1 MDSPEPLH
9 LVVPATLLDARAATE
24 RVVNLCG
31 RFDAE
36 DRARYGTAVMEWLVN
51 VVKHSYCHAAGA
63 RITIHALVGP
73 DAIELMVEDTGL
85 GMAPWK
91 FEAAPSEVLFDQTDI
106 AALPESGMGLAI
118 IKSVMDSVHY
128 QTEHGINR
136 LTAVRRW
143 ER

>member
-9 LVVPATLLDARAATE
+9 LIVPATLLDARAATE

-31 RFDAE
+31 RFDTE

-63 RITIHALVGP
+63 RITIRAVAGP
-73 DAIELMVEDTGL
+73 EAIELMVEDTGL
-85 GMAPWK
+85 GMAPWQ
-91 FEAAPSEVLFDQTDI
+91 FEAAPCAVVFDHTNI
-106 AALPESGMGLAI
+106 SALPESGMGLAI
-118 IKSVMDSVHY
+118 IKSVMDSVNY
-128 QTEHGINR
+128 QTEHVVNR

-143 ER
+143 QR